1 MCGIVGYSGGKN
13 CVGIIMEG
21 LKKLEYR
28 GYDSAGIAFEETQ
41 GLDVLKAVGRVE
53 NLEKLVKSH
62 KVKSNCAIAH
72 TRWATH
78 GKPCVVNSHPHS
90 DCKGEV
96 AIVHNGIIENYA
108 ELKAALS
115 KKGHKFASET
125 DSEIIAHL
133 IEEELKKQKDFFK
146 AFASAVKKL
155 KGAYALAAAYKNA
168 PGVICAAKK
177 QSPLVIGKGEGEYYL
192 ASDVPAFLNY
202 TNKAIFLEDGDLAE
216 ITPSSC
222 KVFNLSGVKQNRKV
236 NVIKWSPSAAQKGG
250 YKHFMIKEIFDQPQA
265 TKDTI
270 STLPAD
276 IKKAFGITPAAAK
289 RIKGLYIVACGTA
302 YHAALC
308 AKYVIEHFAKLPVEV
323 ETASE
328 FKYRSIN
335 FQKNWLFIAVSQSGE
350 TADTLAALMNAKKA
364 GLKTLSICN
373 VVGSTITRA
382 SDYTVYT
389 HCGPEISVAS
399 TKAFTSQ
406 LAVLYSFALH
416 MARQHGVLS
425 KTEFEKLYKEFQTL
439 PELISQTLKGEA
451 QIEKLAKEVYK
462 SNSYIFLGRNAS
474 FPIALEGALKLKEIS
489 YLHAEGFAGGEI
501 KHGPIAIIDKGL
513 PVVALSPKGPLYEK
527 MISSCQEVSARGA
540 KVIIVS
546 NTETKGA
553 VLVPYSNE
561 YLFPILAVI
570 PLQLLAYHISD
581 LRGREIDRPRNL
593 AKSVTVE

>member
-1 MCGIVGYSGGKN
+1 M
-13 CVGIIMEG
+13 
-21 LKKLEYR
+21 
-28 GYDSAGIAFEETQ
+28 
-41 GLDVLKAVGRVE
+41 
-53 NLEKLVKSH
+53 
-62 KVKSNCAIAH
+62 
-72 TRWATH
+72 
-78 GKPCVVNSHPHS
+78 
-90 DCKGEV
+90 
-96 AIVHNGIIENYA
+96 
-108 ELKAALS
+108 
-115 KKGHKFASET
+115 
-125 DSEIIAHL
+125 
-133 IEEELKKQKDFFK
+133 
-146 AFASAVKKL
+146 
-155 KGAYALAAAYKNA
+155 AAAYKNA

-177 QSPLVIGKGEGEYYL
+177 QSPLVIGKGDGEYYL

-202 TNKAIFLEDGDLAE
+202 TNKAIFLEDGDLAK

-222 KVFNLSGVKQNRKV
+222 EVFNLSGVKQNRKV

-276 IKKAFGITPAAAK
+276 IKKAFGIAPAAAK
-289 RIKGLYIVACGTA
+289 KIKGLYIVACGTA
-302 YHAALC
+302 YHAALS

-416 MARQHGVLS
+416 MARQHGVLG
-425 KTEFEKLYKEFQTL
+425 KAEFDKLYKEFHTL
-439 PELISQTLKGEA
+439 PELISQTLKDE
-451 QIEKLAKEVYK
+451 QSVKKIAKEVYK

-501 KHGPIAIIDKGL
+501 KHGPIAIIDKDM
-513 PVVALSPKGPLYEK
+513 PVVALAPKGSLYEK

-540 KVIIVS
+540 KLIIIS
-546 NTETKGA
+546 NTPTKGA

-570 PLQLLAYHISD
+570 PLQLLAYYISD

>member
-28 GYDSAGIAFEETQ
+28 GYDSAGIAFEEPQ

-53 NLEKLVKSH
+53 NLEKLVKSR

-78 GKPCVVNSHPHS
+78 GKPCVLNSHPHT

-108 ELKAALS
+108 ELKAVLS

-146 AFASAVKKL
+146 AFALAVKKL

-177 QSPLVIGKGEGEYYL
+177 QSPLVIGKGGGEYYL

-202 TNKAIFLEDGDLAE
+202 TNKAIFLEDGDLAK

-222 KVFNLSGVKQNRKV
+222 EVFNLSGVKQNRKV

-276 IKKAFGITPAAAK
+276 IKKAFGIAPAAAK
-289 RIKGLYIVACGTA
+289 KIKGLYIVACGTA
-302 YHAALC
+302 YHAALS

-335 FQKNWLFIAVSQSGE
+335 FQKN
-350 TADTLAALMNAKKA
+350 
-364 GLKTLSICN
+364 LSAPSSAIGN
-373 VVGSTITRA
+373 
-382 SDYTVYT
+382 
-389 HCGPEISVAS
+389 E
-399 TKAFTSQ
+399 AF
-406 LAVLYSFALH
+406 
-416 MARQHGVLS
+416 
-425 KTEFEKLYKEFQTL
+425 L
-439 PELISQTLKGEA
+439 PKNI
-451 QIEKLAKEVYK
+451 
-462 SNSYIFLGRNAS
+462 
-474 FPIALEGALKLKEIS
+474 
-489 YLHAEGFAGGEI
+489 
-501 KHGPIAIIDKGL
+501 
-513 PVVALSPKGPLYEK
+513 
-527 MISSCQEVSARGA
+527 
-540 KVIIVS
+540 
-546 NTETKGA
+546 
-553 VLVPYSNE
+553 
-561 YLFPILAVI
+561 
-570 PLQLLAYHISD
+570 
-581 LRGREIDRPRNL
+581 
-593 AKSVTVE
+593 